1 MVNNVLRPICSV
13 ALVIM
18 LASLPVLGPSQGLTG
33 GKNVSLSTVPT
44 TFVGEDYSDRAGFSI
59 AMAGDVN
66 GDGYTDI
73 LVGAPEDETMKGNYS
88 TGQTYLI
95 FGKASG
101 WGDSVNLK
109 FADASFIGEARDD
122 RSGYSVAGA
131 GDVNGDGKADILIGM
146 FNDASGLTKGKAY
159 LILGK
164 ANGWT
169 KNMTL
174 DHADAAFVGENDG
187 DHAGYSVA
195 SAGDVNGD
203 GKADILIGAPGN
215 GDGGANA
222 GKAYLLLGRATWPAL
237 LGLSDADASFVGSGS
252 GERAGTCVAGAG
264 DVNGDG
270 KADILIGAD
279 DGISGKAGQAYLVFG
294 KATGWALG
302 AQLTASDAS
311 FTGEHA
317 ADHAG
322 YSVSGAGDVNGD
334 SKDDIVIGAYA
345 VDTAGDSSGRAYIV
359 LGKATGWHTGTGL
372 DTADAKLDG
381 EQESDRAGSAVA
393 AAGDINK
400 DGFDDIL
407 IGAHR
412 NDAGSALMA
421 GKTYIILGRASG
433 WSALT
438 SLSQSDGSYQ
448 GEGSNE
454 HSGYSVAGN
463 GDVNK
468 NGKVDILIGTP
479 DRLVSGSG
487 SSAGEV
493 YIIMD
498 LDLTAAPANKP
509 PTATLV
515 SPANKTTVN
524 DITPTLSWN
533 GTDPDGQAV
542 TFDVYFDTDISKVQ
556 AKDAAVRIQHGV
568 SQKTHQVT
576 GLAHGQTYYWTAI
589 PFDGN
594 ATGACSSGIWWLKV
608 QNAATK
614 PANNPPNVTKVP
626 AQGGTSGKAFSYTV
640 LATDPDL
647 YDSNN
652 ISFSFKKHPANMTID
667 AKTGKISWVPSP
679 NESGTFEVLVL
690 VNDTKDA
697 VVVGFNITIVKA
709 KPNPQQA
716 FPWLLVAVLVIV
728 IACVVVI
735 AAVAISRRRK
745 QAAVLPAAQPVQA
758 MAPPVQ
764 PMALVAEPVSAVQ
777 PQVSPPQAVPAA
789 AIPVGKEPVEDFDVD
804 AVLLIYS
811 DGRPLVTE
819 MGTETTLDQD
829 ILSSMLT
836 AIGDFIKQSF
846 RDETGLNS
854 FETGGRQVLIVKG
867 QHSFMTVVLQG
878 KEPSG
883 MRDEMQRTIE
893 AFEGQYAGVIES
905 WDGNTGQFSGAG
917 RLFIPILDYKER
929 VTIKEEVKV
938 RSALEYYR
946 GYVRLKVGVINK
958 CRRTV
963 ADASLRI
970 EFDPASLRLARV
982 EPVDLKHDG
991 ALVYLGNVRSDGKKT
1006 VDYYLDPLICQ
1017 SSFID
1022 GHLTYYDFDGKAHHV
1037 DMKRRPVDVVCPM
1050 FCTKETVNIAMLK
1063 RLVSELR
1070 YKDSRRFR
1078 ITDPATAQWA
1088 LQEAASEVRAHNVQL
1103 VREYAEGDP
1112 VSGTYTGES
1121 WFFGE
1126 TAKER
1131 LVMMARASQAENVLE
1146 LMVASDNLASQTGLL
1161 AELGSKVKVRCGA
1174 AIEPLFDQAG
1184 VVATTVFLLDKY
1196 GDGGAK

>member
-1 MVNNVLRPICSV
+1 MARNVLRPICSV
-13 ALVIM
+13 AIVIM
-18 LASLPVLGPSQGLTG
+18 LSVLPVLGPVQGLTG
-33 GKNVSLSTVPT
+33 GKNISLSAVTT
-44 TFVGEDYSDRAGFSI
+44 TFVGEDYGDRVGFSV

-66 GDGYTDI
+66 GDGYGDI
-73 LVGAPEDETMKGNYS
+73 LIGAAEDETMKGNYS

-109 FADASFIGEARDD
+109 RADASFIGEARDD
-122 RSGYSVAGA
+122 MSGYSVAGA
-131 GDVNGDGKADILIGM
+131 GDVNGDGLGDILIGM

-159 LILGK
+159 LILGRTS
-164 ANGWT
+164 GWS
-169 KNMTL
+169 KNLTL
-174 DHADAAFVGENDG
+174 DRADAIFVGENDG

-195 SAGDVNGD
+195 GAGDVNGD
-203 GKADILIGAPGN
+203 GKADIVIGAPGN
-215 GDGGANA
+215 GGGGANA
-222 GKAYLLLGRATWPAL
+222 GKAYLLLGRGTWPKTID
-237 LGLSDADASFVGSGS
+237 LSDADASFIGSGS
-252 GERAGTCVAGAG
+252 GERAGACVAGAG

-270 KADILIGAD
+270 KADILVGAD
-279 DGISGKAGQAYLVFG
+279 DDISLKAGRAYLILGKAS
-294 KATGWALG
+294 GWGLG
-302 AQLTASDAS
+302 ALLSASDAS
-311 FTGEHA
+311 FIGEHNE
-317 ADHAG
+317 DHAG
-322 YSVSGAGDVNGD
+322 FSVAGAGDVNGD
-334 SKDDIVIGAYA
+334 HKADIAIGAYG
-345 VDTAGDSSGRAYIV
+345 VDNAGDHSGRAYIV
-359 LGKATGWHTGTGL
+359 LGKASGWHTGTGL

-381 EQESDRAGSAVA
+381 EADSDRAGSALA
-393 AAGDINK
+393 AAGDLNK
-400 DGFDDIL
+400 DGFGDLL
-407 IGAHR
+407 IGAPR

-421 GKTYIILGRASG
+421 GKTYILLGRASG
-433 WSALT
+433 WSSLT
-438 SLSQSDGSYQ
+438 SLSQADASYK
-448 GEGSNE
+448 GEGQNE

-479 DRLVSGSG
+479 DRLVPGSG
-487 SSAGEV
+487 STAGEV
-493 YIIMD
+493 YVIMD
-498 LDLTAAPANKP
+498 LDLTATPINGSPK
-509 PTATLV
+509 ATLV
-515 SPANKTTVN
+515 SPPDKTTVN
-524 DITPTLSWN
+524 TITPTLQWS
-533 GTDPDGQAV
+533 GSDPEGD
-542 TFDVYFDTDISKVQ
+542 TIRYDVYLDSDKSKVS
-556 AKDAAVRIQHGV
+556 ALDTSTRIEQGV
-568 SQKTHQVT
+568 TKTTHEST
-576 GLAHGQTYYWTAI
+576 GFDPGITYYWTVI
-589 PFDGN
+589 PSDAYSKGVCQSGLFSFTVAN
-594 ATGACSSGIWWLKV
+594 TIVPNKPPTVTPVTAQTSSSGQTFKYKIKV
-608 QNAATK
+608 
-614 PANNPPNVTKVP
+614 
-626 AQGGTSGKAFSYTV
+626 
-640 LATDPDL
+640 TDPDPW
-647 YDSNN
+647 DSTN
-652 ISFSFKKHPANMTID
+652 ITYTLSENPAGMTMNQN
-667 AKTGKISWVPSP
+667 TGEISWSP
-679 NESGTFEVLVL
+679 GTNDIGTHHVKV
-690 VNDTKDA
+690 VVSDTKASVD
-697 VVVGFNITIVKA
+697 VDFNITIKKA
-709 KPNPQQA
+709 TPPTQKPDNTI
-716 FPWLLVAVLVIV
+716 LLLLILVVIICVIV
-728 IACVVVI
+728 IA
-735 AAVAISRRRK
+735 AAVIIRNRRK
-745 QAAVLPAAQPVQA
+745 KAAAGPPAPQPQPAAATAWPEPAAPLPAQPVPMQA
-758 MAPPVQ
+758 TPVEAAP
-764 PMALVAEPVSAVQ
+764 VAPL
-777 PQVSPPQAVPAA
+777 P

-867 QHSFMTVVLQG
+867 QHSFITVVLQG
-878 KEPSG
+878 KEPAG

-917 RLFIPILDYKER
+917 RLFIPILDYKEK

-1022 GHLTYYDFDGKAHHV
+1022 GHLTYYDFDGKTHHV

-1050 FCTKETVNIAMLK
+1050 FCTTETANIAMLK
-1063 RLVSELR
+1063 RLVAELR
-1070 YKDSRRFR
+1070 FKDSRRLR
-1078 ITDPATAQWA
+1078 ITDPATTQWA
-1088 LQEAASEVRAHNVQL
+1088 LQEASSEVRAHNVQL

-1121 WFFGE
+1121 WFYGE

-1131 LVMMARASQAENVLE
+1131 LVILARASQAERVLE

-1174 AIEPLFDQAG
+1174 ALEATFEAG
-1184 VVATTVFLLDKY
+1184 EGTAAWEQLLDKHK
-1196 GDGGAK
+1196 D